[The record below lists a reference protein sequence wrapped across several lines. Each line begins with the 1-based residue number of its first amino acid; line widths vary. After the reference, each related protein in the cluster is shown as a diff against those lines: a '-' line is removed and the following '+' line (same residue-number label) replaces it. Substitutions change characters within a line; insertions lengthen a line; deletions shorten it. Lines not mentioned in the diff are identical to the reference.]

1 MLDAGCAGILDNPL
15 SCQEMLINEERPP
28 EIDGKKS
35 WTKLR
40 VVTIRSNF
48 TSWIAQELVL
58 IVQLKGIEEGN

>member
-1 MLDAGCAGILDNPL
+1 
-15 SCQEMLINEERPP
+15 MLINEERPP